1 MRLVQTDNLEFL
13 RKKYIE
19 VIEQTPDFMRN
30 VRWIYGQHPKD
41 EMIQDYMDNGDLF
54 CFLKAKMEYRQRI
67 SEDKLWDIFEQC
79 LKGLIYIHS
88 LGIIHRDIKP
98 SNLLLNN
105 KGQVKIS
112 DFQA

>member
-1 MRLVQTDNLEFL
+1 M
-13 RKKYIE
+13 
-19 VIEQTPDFMRN
+19 
-30 VRWIYGQHPKD
+30 
-41 EMIQDYMDNGDLF
+41 DYMDNRDLF
-54 CFLKAKMEYRQRI
+54 CFLKTKMEYRQRI

-112 DFQA
+112 DFQACCLEDKKNINYFTADINKGEQLINQMTIIYGPRNFN